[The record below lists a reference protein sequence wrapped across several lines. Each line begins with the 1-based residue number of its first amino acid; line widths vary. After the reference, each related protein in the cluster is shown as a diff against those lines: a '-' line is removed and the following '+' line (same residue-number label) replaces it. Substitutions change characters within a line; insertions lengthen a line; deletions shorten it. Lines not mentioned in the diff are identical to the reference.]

1 MFSKFRVSI
10 KTAAGWIVPP
20 NKHPLL
26 LSPQKQGP
34 NQTVGD
40 HLAIYDDTHA
50 PDAGA
55 ESDGCVLATSLVLL
69 CTLLGCGVL
78 GNSHAP
84 VTDAPDYGTSTRLY
98 ISDEA
103 GHSLLECVEGP
114 CRVIK
119 RAESAEVL

>member
-40 HLAIYDDTHA
+40 HLAIYDNTHA

-69 CTLLGCGVL
+69 CTLLGCGEF
-78 GNSHAP
+78 ARP
-84 VTDAPDYGTSTRLY
+84 CDRRPRLR
-98 ISDEA
+98 DLKLPCR
-103 GHSLLECVEGP
+103 GVHSLLDCGGAMSGY
-114 CRVIK
+114 RV
-119 RAESAEVL
+119 S

>member
-84 VTDAPDYGTSTRLY
+84 VTDAPDYGTSSSL
-98 ISDEA
+98 A
-103 GHSLLECVEGP
+103 GECTPSWTAEGP
-114 CRVIK
+114 CRVIE
-119 RAESAEVL
+119 RAESAESAGG